1 MSVEETSAAQIRWDY
16 GTAYEFF
23 ISLQVLHHPEFHGVR
38 ASWAAG
44 VRSRIPVAER
54 KLLEEVIPFSLPP
67 LGWVQQ
73 LPQPKS
79 AASVLESLGQLSPE
93 ERISA
98 IFLASDNPEKEFLAQ
113 LTKISQKGLWDPKD
127 AQAVRKMMGKK
138 DKAKYTEEKI
148 ARFLDWWVRPTE
160 LGEGI
165 LNALNAY
172 YQAFFEQEERR
183 VAPVLKSGLEHAQ
196 QLAAQMS
203 TLQLLTEL
211 SQGVQFNE
219 NILQKKLILAPA
231 YWTTPLVIYRELD
244 EAHILILF
252 GARPINM
259 SNIPG
264 ELVPDDLLRK
274 LKVLADPTR
283 LKILRYLSH
292 EELMPSELARRLHLR
307 APTVTHHLSELRL
320 AGLVNLRLQGQEKR
334 YTARQEALRN
344 TFHSLDTFL
353 NTTNEPNNDA

>member
-1 MSVEETSAAQIRWDY
+1 MSVEKTSAAQICWDY

-23 ISLQVLHHPEFHGVR
+23 ISLQVLHYPEFHGVR

-44 VRSRIPVAER
+44 VRSRIPLAER
-54 KLLEEVIPFSLPP
+54 KLLEEIIPFSLPP

-73 LPQPKS
+73 LPQPKN
-79 AASVLESLGQLSPE
+79 AASALEALSQLSPE
-93 ERISA
+93 ERIEA
-98 IFLASDNPEKEFLAQ
+98 IFLTSDNPEKELIAQ
-113 LTKISQKGLWDPKD
+113 LTKISQKGQWDQKD
-127 AQAVRKMMGKK
+127 SQAVRKIMGKK
-138 DKAKYTEEKI
+138 DKSKYSEEKI

-160 LGEGI
+160 LGEGL

-183 VAPVLKSGLEHAQ
+183 IAPVLKSGLEHAQ
-196 QLAAQMS
+196 KLAAQMN

-219 NILQKKLILAPA
+219 NILQKNLMIAPA

-244 EAHILILF
+244 EAQILILF

-344 TFHSLDTFL
+344 TFNVLDTFL
-353 NTTNEPNNDA
+353 NANNEENTDA